1 MASYEQ
7 HPSRMSAQAPASN
20 REAVLGLLL
29 RRGESEAG
37 DLAVAMG
44 ISVQAMR
51 RHLRSLADEHLVE
64 ATSIATG
71 PGRPSN
77 RWKLTRKGEDHFP
90 DGSGLFALGLL
101 DSMRA
106 TLPPELITTLLQQQ
120 AIGKAAHYRQRLG
133 DGPLEK
139 RLQRL
144 ADLRCDEGYVTECVR
159 DADGSWCLHELHC
172 SVQRIA
178 EEFPAVCDQELMLM
192 RHTFQDC
199 SVERVHW
206 RLEGGHSCGF
216 KITPSP
222 RA

>member
-1 MASYEQ
+1 MASYGQ
-7 HPSRMSAQAPASN
+7 PPSRMSAQAPASN

-120 AIGKAAHYRQRLG
+120 AIGKAAHYRQQLG